1 MSWLRL
7 ATCQAV
13 LSSLFACIGLCPWI
27 LAILCLMQTCMEPI
41 AKAVSSTQQLSY
53 ISLGRQDVCWL
64 TALVGLP
71 SNSAHVSSRCAPLRH
86 LVHGVMAMQMQGTF
100 ALIQSTVHTQAT
112 VHLGRSIY
120 THTYTHTYIHTYIC
134 TQECTVHTHIHTYIH
149 MYSRMYSTY
158 THTYIHTYV
167 LKNVQYIHTCMHT
180 YICSCIH
187 AYLNTECACTYVRTS
202 VYVLIYIH

>member
-1 MSWLRL
+1 
-7 ATCQAV
+7 
-13 LSSLFACIGLCPWI
+13 
-27 LAILCLMQTCMEPI
+27 MEPI

-64 TALVGLP
+64 TTLVELP

-100 ALIQSTVHTQAT
+100 ALIQSTVHTPAT

-120 THTYTHTYIHTYIC
+120 IHTYIC
-134 TQECTVHTHIHTYIH
+134 

-158 THTYIHTYV
+158 THACIHTY
-167 LKNVQYIHTCMHT
+167 IG
-180 YICSCIH
+180 SCIH

-202 VYVLIYIH
+202 VHVLIYSLTRMTILYGASSCNIWQAVLAWL